1 MKKIL
6 KYLLKKLF
14 FKYSHKIKD
23 NSQPMV
29 IFNDWI
35 GKNIILNGFY
45 EKETVD
51 TIIKSLDFNP
61 GKYLCIDVGAN
72 IGYHTLQF
80 QKYFKKIIG
89 FEPQNKT
96 FQILKLNTE
105 NYLNISI
112 YNFGIA
118 QKDDLI
124 TFYIPHKNI
133 GSASQRETRNSHY
146 KEKVKLKN
154 YDKLFDQECS
164 YIKIDV
170 EGNELDVIK
179 GMKNTIINYKPV
191 ISFEM
196 RDYDNKSKLDLL
208 NTLKELGYI
217 DFYVPKEHFIE
228 DVIKSTNLLA
238 LLFKRM
244 IILFYNQKNEGLS
257 KINIL
262 NQNKDYSLITT
273 FNIESKFKIKFWTLF

>member
-14 FKYSHKIKD
+14 FKYSHKTKD
-23 NSQPMV
+23 DSQPM
-29 IFNDWI
+29 ILFNDWI

-51 TIIKSLDFNP
+51 VIIKSLDFNP
-61 GKYLCIDVGAN
+61 RKFLCIDVGAN
-72 IGYHTLQF
+72 IGNHTLQF

-124 TFYIPHKNI
+124 TFYIPNKNI
-133 GSASQRETRNSHY
+133 GSASQKKTRNSHY
-146 KEKVKLKN
+146 EEQVEIKN

-208 NTLKELGYI
+208 NAFKELGYI

-228 DVIKSTNLLA
+228 SLITSTNSLA

-244 IILFYNQKNEGLS
+244 IILLFNQKNEGLS

-273 FNIESKFKIKFWTLF
+273 FNVESKFKIKF

>member
-1 MKKIL
+1 MEKIL

-14 FKYSHKIKD
+14 FKYSFRGES
-23 NSQPMV
+23 NSQPMI

-35 GKNIILNGFY
+35 GKNIILYGFY

-51 TIIKSLDFNP
+51 TIVNSLDFNP
-61 GKYLCIDVGAN
+61 RKYSCIDVGAN
-72 IGYHTLQF
+72 IGNHTLQF
-80 QKYFKKIIG
+80 QKYFNKIIG

-133 GSASQRETRNSHY
+133 GSASQKKTRNSHY
-146 KEKVKLKN
+146 EEKVEIKN

-208 NTLKELGYI
+208 NAFKELGYI

-228 DVIKSTNLLA
+228 SLITSTNSLA

-244 IILFYNQKNEGLS
+244 IILLFNQKNDGLS

-273 FNIESKFKIKFWTLF
+273 FNVKSKFKIKF